1 MGKERKAEARVL
13 FVKSCLKDGSWFGGP
28 GLNGPHYPSPP
39 LRWNTWKQNEGKE
52 NAKTFYYQVMKNV
65 SEVLPECHWHRVMW
79 KLWNIVRMFLITVS
93 NAPAHYD
100 IYGRHYSELCNV
112 IKSTNIE
119 NLNVQL
125 LLFSDY
131 ESAREARSFLNE
143 KSVYCNFHRKVHQL
157 FAHLSQICMA
167 SDFLSEEWVTSK
179 PSCEK
184 HIMWIETEHG
194 TSLLFTLIWWT
205 WNAFAMYPVIVKRK
219 GPPTKKTKAPPSAT
233 LTVGAGSAWSH
244 DIPEIAS
251 VFVAKEEGM
260 SRAKKTWILKK
271 NL

>member
-1 MGKERKAEARVL
+1 
-13 FVKSCLKDGSWFGGP
+13 
-28 GLNGPHYPSPP
+28 
-39 LRWNTWKQNEGKE
+39 
-52 NAKTFYYQVMKNV
+52 
-65 SEVLPECHWHRVMW
+65 
-79 KLWNIVRMFLITVS
+79 MFLITVS

-167 SDFLSEEWVTSK
+167 SDFLSEE
-179 PSCEK
+179 
-184 HIMWIETEHG
+184 
-194 TSLLFTLIWWT
+194 
-205 WNAFAMYPVIVKRK
+205 
-219 GPPTKKTKAPPSAT
+219 
-233 LTVGAGSAWSH
+233 
-244 DIPEIAS
+244 
-251 VFVAKEEGM
+251 
-260 SRAKKTWILKK
+260 
-271 NL
+271 